1 MNRQT
6 IMLIAMVVVLGVFF
20 RDTIMQLFSK
30 RSAVLPSLSKPS
42 AAPKEGIDDSA
53 IRTLL
58 DGSGV
63 DSLAFGPDK
72 WSSDFFQ
79 DRTKLFESWFRVTGI
94 SKGPNGYMAIINEEI
109 IKEGQT
115 MRGFRVTK
123 IQDDHVHM
131 IKNKDKITLEL
142 IK

>member
-6 IMLIAMVVVLGVFF
+6 IMLIAMVLVLGFF
-20 RDTIMQLFSK
+20 FSDTIMQLFSK
-30 RSAVLPSLSKPS
+30 GSTALPSLSKPS
-42 AAPKEGIDDSA
+42 SSPKGIDDSA

-58 DGSGV
+58 AEAGA
-63 DSLAFGPDK
+63 DSLAFGADQ

-94 SKGPNGYMAIINEEI
+94 SKGPSGYMAIVNEEI
-109 IKEGQT
+109 IKEGHT
-115 MRGFRVTK
+115 LLGFRVTK

-131 IKNKDKITLEL
+131 IKNKDKIILEL
-142 IK
+142 IQ

>member
-6 IMLIAMVVVLGVFF
+6 IMLIAMVVLLGVFF
-20 RDTIMQLFSK
+20 SDTIMQLFSK
-30 RSAVLPSLSKPS
+30 GAAALPSLSKPS
-42 AAPKEGIDDSA
+42 SPKGIDDSA
-53 IRTLL
+53 IRALL
-58 DGSGV
+58 DEAGV
-63 DSLAFGPDK
+63 DSLAFGPDQ
-72 WSSDFFQ
+72 WSNDFFQ
-79 DRTKLFESWFRVTGI
+79 NRTKLFESWFKVTGI

-109 IKEGQT
+109 IKEGHT
-115 MRGFRVTK
+115 MLGFRVTK

>member
-20 RDTIMQLFSK
+20 SDTIMQLFSK
-30 RSAVLPSLSKPS
+30 GAAALPSLSKPS
-42 AAPKEGIDDSA
+42 SPKGIDDSV
-53 IRTLL
+53 IRALL
-58 DGSGV
+58 DEAGV
-63 DSLAFGPDK
+63 DSLAFGPDQ
-72 WSSDFFQ
+72 WSNDFFQ
-79 DRTKLFESWFRVTGI
+79 NRTKLFESWFKVTGI

-109 IKEGQT
+109 IKEGHT
-115 MRGFRVTK
+115 MLGFRVTK

>member
-30 RSAVLPSLSKPS
+30 GSAALPSLSKPS
-42 AAPKEGIDDSA
+42 SPKGIDDSA
-53 IRTLL
+53 IGALL
-58 DGSGV
+58 AEAGV

-79 DRTKLFESWFRVTGI
+79 DRTKLFKSWFRVTGI
-94 SKGPNGYMAIINEEI
+94 SKGPNGYMAVSY
-109 IKEGQT
+109 T
-115 MRGFRVTK
+115 
-123 IQDDHVHM
+123 HL
-131 IKNKDKITLEL
+131 TLPTIL
-142 IK
+142 LV

>member
-1 MNRQT
+1 MNRQA
-6 IMLIAMVVVLGVFF
+6 IMLIAMVVVVGVFF
-20 RDTIMQLFSK
+20 SDTILQLFSK
-30 RSAVLPSLSKPS
+30 GSAALPSLSKPS
-42 AAPKEGIDDSA
+42 APKGIDDSA
-53 IRTLL
+53 IRALL
-58 DGSGV
+58 DEAGA
-63 DSLAFGPDK
+63 DSLAFGPDQ

-94 SKGPNGYMAIINEEI
+94 SRGPNGYMAIINEQI
-109 IKEGQT
+109 IKEGHT
-115 MRGFRVTK
+115 MLGFRVTK

>member
-6 IMLIAMVVVLGVFF
+6 IMLIAMVVALGVFF
-20 RDTIMQLFSK
+20 SDTIMQLFPK
-30 RSAVLPSLSKPS
+30 VAAALRSLSKPS
-42 AAPKEGIDDSA
+42 SPKGIDDSA
-53 IRTLL
+53 IRALL
-58 DGSGV
+58 DDAGI
-63 DSLAFGPDK
+63 DSLALGPDK
-72 WSSDFFQ
+72 WSNDFFHN
-79 DRTKLFESWFRVTGI
+79 RTKLFESWFRVTGI

-109 IKEGQT
+109 IKEGHT
-115 MRGFRVTK
+115 MLGFRVTK

>member
-30 RSAVLPSLSKPS
+30 GSAVLPSLSKPS

-53 IRTLL
+53 IRALL
-58 DGSGV
+58 AEVGA
-63 DSLAFGPDK
+63 DSLVFGTDQ
-72 WSSDFFQ
+72 WSSDIFQ

-94 SKGPNGYMAIINEEI
+94 SKGPSGYMAIVNEEI
-109 IKEGQT
+109 IKEGHT
-115 MRGFRVTK
+115 MLGFRVTK

-131 IKNKDKITLEL
+131 IKNKDKIILEL
-142 IK
+142 IQ